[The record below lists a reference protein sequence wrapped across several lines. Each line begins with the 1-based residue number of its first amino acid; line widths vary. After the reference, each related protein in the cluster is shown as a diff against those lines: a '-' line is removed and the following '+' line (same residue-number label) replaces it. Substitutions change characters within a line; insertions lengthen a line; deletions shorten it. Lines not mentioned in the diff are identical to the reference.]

1 MKDDKSDLVG
11 HLGLAKSI
19 QCPSCSHFIED
30 MSSQYVTIVR
40 QDCTFTK
47 IWVQEAEDVLNEAV
61 RLPVHRLHLI
71 CTCICFKFTLTTQL
85 VMPFPRRYKTK
96 EDKKAANRLKSKR
109 YYVR

>member
-61 RLPVHRLHLI
+61 RLPVHRLH
-71 CTCICFKFTLTTQL
+71 KFTLTTQL